1 MTNASTNLNR
11 TLIPLIE
18 RQVNLLGRFDVD
30 CVIVG
35 GVAATLL
42 GSEIPTTD
50 LDVCYA
56 RDPLNLER
64 LASALQSVNSRL
76 RNAPPDLPFIPDAET
91 LRRGLNFTFTTDIG
105 SLDLLGEVRGVG
117 YYDDVLS
124 ESLIFELF
132 GFPFAVIEIG
142 RLIIAKRTA
151 GRPKDLL
158 AVVELEAIQER
169 QRQARSD
176 DEIPHSQ

>member
-1 MTNASTNLNR
+1 M
-11 TLIPLIE
+11 
-18 RQVNLLGRFDVD
+18 D
-30 CVIVG
+30 

-56 RDPLNLER
+56 RDPQN
-64 LASALQSVNSRL
+64 
-76 RNAPPDLPFIPDAET
+76 
-91 LRRGLNFTFTTDIG
+91 
-105 SLDLLGEVRGVG
+105 
-117 YYDDVLS
+117 
-124 ESLIFELF
+124 LF

-142 RLIIAKRTA
+142 RLIIAKRAA

-169 QRQARSD
+169 QRQSGSED
-176 DEIPHSQ
+176 DKKVPHSQ